1 MAYKHGIYG
10 SEVATSLVPMTEV
23 NAGLPVVFGT
33 APLHLA
39 SEPAKANT
47 PVLCYKYAEA
57 VNQLGYSSNWK
68 DFTLCEFMNSQFSLY
83 GMAPV
88 VFVNVLDP
96 NKHVDTVSKEAHTP
110 VSSVVTLESSEMVML
125 DTLVVSDTADGS
137 KTLRKDIDYT
147 AAYNDNEQL
156 VITVLAA
163 ASLDEGASIYLSY
176 TKLKPSM
183 ITKDDIIGGVDT
195 VTGAYTGLETIS
207 LVYPKF
213 GLIPGLILAPGWSH
227 NSDVAA
233 VMVAKSTGIN
243 ARFEAVAIADIDTA
257 TVTKYSDVK
266 AWKNSNNYNDPQLVA
281 CWPKVSLSGT
291 QYHFSTQLAGV
302 ICSTDADNNDI
313 PYKSPSNETIKG
325 DSTVVDD
332 GTEVLLDVETGGY
345 LNSQGIVT
353 AINESGWKAWGNR
366 TTCYPDNTDVKDA
379 FIPIRRMFCYIN
391 NTLITTFWNK
401 IDDPMNKRLI
411 SSIVDSANIWLNGLT
426 AKQYI
431 LGGRVEFR
439 DDENTT
445 TDLMDGIV
453 NFHVYFTPPS
463 PARDIEFVQEYDT
476 DYVKT
481 LFEE

>member
-39 SEPAKANT
+39 KNPAKAST

-57 VNQLGYSSNWK
+57 VEQLGYSTNWK
-68 DFTLCEFMNSQFSLY
+68 EFTLCEFMKSQFSLY

-88 VFVNVLDP
+88 VFVNVLDSS
-96 NKHVDTVSKEAHTP
+96 KHCEGVKLSEKTP
-110 VSSVVTLESSEMVML
+110 ENSVVTLDATEMVML
-125 DTLVVSDTADGS
+125 DTLIVSAVSDGS
-137 KTLRKDIDYT
+137 TSLRKDIDYT
-147 AAYNDNEQL
+147 AAYNDDEQL
-156 VITVLAA
+156 VITILSPAQ
-163 ASLDEGASIYLSY
+163 LDEGAKIYLSY
-176 TKLKPSM
+176 TKIDPS
-183 ITKDDIIGGVDT
+183 KVAKEDIIGGVDT
-195 VTGAYTGLETIS
+195 STGAYTGLEAIAN
-207 LVYPKF
+207 VYPKF

-227 NSDVAA
+227 NPDVAA

-243 ARFEAVAIADIDTA
+243 ARFEAIAIADIDTE

-266 AWKNSNNYNDPQLVA
+266 AWKNKNNYNDPQLVA
-281 CWPKVSLSGT
+281 CWPKISLSGT
-291 QYHFSTQLAGV
+291 KYHFSTQLAGV
-302 ICSTDADNNDI
+302 ICATDADNNDI

-325 DSTVVDD
+325 DSTVTDD

-353 AINESGWKAWGNR
+353 AINEGGWVAWGNR

-401 IDDPMNKRLI
+401 IDNPMNKRLI

-445 TDLMDGIV
+445 TDLMDGII

-481 LFEE
+481 LVE